1 MKTLADFYKTL
12 NVDPK
17 SSKQKIK
24 KAFREKAK
32 ITHPDAGGNLEE
44 FKEIVEAHELL
55 TNDELMKEFERT
67 GKVNTKESES
77 ERNKN
82 KAVESFIQMFE
93 QVFFQNIENFENV
106 KLILIIINNFNNQ
119 LTKLNEDL
127 EKGKD
132 QIIRLKKVKTLISR
146 RDGKK
151 KENYIVNYCN
161 QSIQAIN
168 KSVAEVKLEILHI
181 KRVIKI
187 ANQFQ
192 WKRENGQTTMVKY
205 RLSSSSTW

>member
-1 MKTLADFYKTL
+1 
-12 NVDPK
+12 
-17 SSKQKIK
+17 
-24 KAFREKAK
+24 
-32 ITHPDAGGNLEE
+32 
-44 FKEIVEAHELL
+44 
-55 TNDELMKEFERT
+55 
-67 GKVNTKESES
+67 
-77 ERNKN
+77 
-82 KAVESFIQMFE
+82 
-93 QVFFQNIENFENV
+93 
-106 KLILIIINNFNNQ
+106 LILIIINNFNNQ